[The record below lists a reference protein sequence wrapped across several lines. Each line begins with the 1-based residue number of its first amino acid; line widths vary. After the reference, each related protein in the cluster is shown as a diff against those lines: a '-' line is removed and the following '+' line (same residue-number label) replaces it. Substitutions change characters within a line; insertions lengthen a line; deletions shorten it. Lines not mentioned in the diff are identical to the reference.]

1 MAHRHHNLV
10 KERERDRQS
19 EREIAWDSTTDTR
32 GKIQSVRRVETES
45 EKSSV
50 NDCAPSLC
58 WWTINHNNKA
68 MRVGVNVRLKNRG
81 CSREEEKGR
90 RERIRNRQMDKNYV
104 FMHQRMRNHTR
115 FVFQSLLL
123 LLLLL
128 SSCKDISRGGRSIQ
142 DRGTRE
148 PLLQCPFKIKLEL
161 DNRDLL
167 VL

>member
-1 MAHRHHNLV
+1 M
-10 KERERDRQS
+10 
-19 EREIAWDSTTDTR
+19 
-32 GKIQSVRRVETES
+32 
-45 EKSSV
+45 
-50 NDCAPSLC
+50 
-58 WWTINHNNKA
+58 
-68 MRVGVNVRLKNRG
+68 GVNVRLKNRG
-81 CSREEEKGR
+81 CSREEEKEKGR

-115 FVFQSLLL
+115 FVFHSLLL
-123 LLLLL
+123 L
-128 SSCKDISRGGRSIQ
+128 SCKDISRGGRSIQ